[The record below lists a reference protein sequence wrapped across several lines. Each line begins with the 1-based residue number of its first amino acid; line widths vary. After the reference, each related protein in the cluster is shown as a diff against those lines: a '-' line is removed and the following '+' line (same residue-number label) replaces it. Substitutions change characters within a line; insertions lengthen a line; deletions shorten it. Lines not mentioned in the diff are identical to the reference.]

1 MANKRKLKKNINY
14 VTGELLA
21 ECVSCMHFKSVNQDD
36 VDNIM
41 LGVLNMQ
48 DDVLCRVSHV
58 EPGMKAKVFFKK
70 LNDDMNNR
78 VSELIDQI
86 NALG

>member
-1 MANKRKLKKNINY
+1 
-14 VTGELLA
+14 
-21 ECVSCMHFKSVNQDD
+21 
-36 VDNIM
+36 M